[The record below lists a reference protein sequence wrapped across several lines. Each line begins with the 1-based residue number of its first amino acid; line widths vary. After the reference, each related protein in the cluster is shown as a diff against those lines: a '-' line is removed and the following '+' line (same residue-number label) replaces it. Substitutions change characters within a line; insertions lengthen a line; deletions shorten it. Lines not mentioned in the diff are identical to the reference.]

1 MLNKLLKYD
10 LKYMIKNMSVFY
22 ILAIF
27 FAITTRILSLLEQS
41 VIISILTKISSGFVI
56 AMIAN
61 IIINTI
67 IRSWVRFRDSIYKDE
82 AYLTHTLPV
91 TKNDIYNSKFIQTIL
106 FSIIGLIV
114 IIITMFISYYTKD
127 RWESLTTMIS
137 KISQGLDYNKV
148 LLVISF
154 ITIIFLEAYNGIQSG
169 FLGLILGHK
178 KNNNKLFFSVLFGLI
193 VYILS
198 QTIVVLFIYITGI
211 FDKDIM
217 KLFTSKELIDTGSLK
232 LLIIISI
239 IAYTLIIFIMNL
251 ICKKELNK
259 GVDIE

>member
-1 MLNKLLKYD
+1 MLIKLLKYD
-10 LKYMIKNMSVFY
+10 LKYMVKNMSIFY
-22 ILAIF
+22 ILGLF
-27 FAITTRILSLLEQS
+27 FAITTRILFSIEQTFIIKLIGQISLGCMFS
-41 VIISILTKISSGFVI
+41 
-56 AMIAN
+56 MIAS
-61 IIINTI
+61 IIINVMM
-67 IRSWVRFRDSIYKDE
+67 RSWVRFRDSIYKDE

-106 FSIIGLIV
+106 FSIVGLIV

-178 KNNNKLFFSVLFGLI
+178 NNNNKLFFSVLFGLI

-259 GVDIE
+259 GVNIE